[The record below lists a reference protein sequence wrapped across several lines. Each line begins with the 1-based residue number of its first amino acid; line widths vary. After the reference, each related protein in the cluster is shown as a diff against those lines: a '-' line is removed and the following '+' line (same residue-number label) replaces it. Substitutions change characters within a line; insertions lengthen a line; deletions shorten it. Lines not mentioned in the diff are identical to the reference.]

1 MGRTTLSKT
10 MVWKAVALGTELGL
24 SMLSYPVHATPAS
37 DGDTVKGLYEVLL
50 TTMKNG
56 GSRALDLEI
65 SKARQYAALEAA
77 GVRTPG
83 HDRGQRPSTSGYA
96 AELPDGAAPWRNRD
110 GCHFL
115 IAEAAIVQPFSL
127 FSCSI
132 SNHSTEPGW
141 GML

>member
-37 DGDTVKGLYEVLL
+37 GGDTVKGLYEVLL

-56 GSRALDLEI
+56 GSRAEI

-77 GVRTPG
+77 GVRTRTRSWSAAF
-83 HDRGQRPSTSGYA
+83 DIRLA
-96 AELPDGAAPWRNRD
+96 AELPDGAAP
-110 GCHFL
+110 GGT
-115 IAEAAIVQPFSL
+115 ETAAISL
-127 FSCSI
+127 LQK
-132 SNHSTEPGW
+132 PP
-141 GML
+141 

>member
-1 MGRTTLSKT
+1 MGRATLSKT
-10 MVWKAVALGTELGL
+10 MVWKAVAFGTGLGL

-77 GVRTPG
+77 GVLSPDTIVVSGLRHQVTRRSCRTERPPG
-83 HDRGQRPSTSGYA
+83 GT
-96 AELPDGAAPWRNRD
+96 ET
-110 GCHFL
+110 
-115 IAEAAIVQPFSL
+115 AAISL
-127 FSCSI
+127 LQK
-132 SNHSTEPGW
+132 PP
-141 GML
+141 